1 MDFYNAKLLRILLLN
16 HIDKLIVNRE
26 ENKWCNISLID
37 IYIYIWS
44 KKLGKNNKFPNF
56 FTKKVLKK
64 LFTKTSKQLNLI
76 GCGG

>member
-37 IYIYIWS
+37 IYIN
-44 KKLGKNNKFPNF
+44 GQKN
-56 FTKKVLKK
+56 
-64 LFTKTSKQLNLI
+64 
-76 GCGG
+76 